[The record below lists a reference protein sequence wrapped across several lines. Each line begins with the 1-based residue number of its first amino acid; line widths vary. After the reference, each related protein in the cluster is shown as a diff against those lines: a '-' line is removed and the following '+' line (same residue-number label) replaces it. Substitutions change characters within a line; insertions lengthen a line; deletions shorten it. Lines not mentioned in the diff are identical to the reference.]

1 MSRLADV
8 LATLRDAAEAIA
20 PAAVEER
27 REHVAEVLRLIFGE
41 RLHKAPRTVQDAV
54 AVVSALRS
62 QCTRLEDEIDNLRA
76 ETEGLRAEARAAW
89 ASLAK
94 GTK

>member
-27 REHVAEVLRLIFGE
+27 RLHVEHVLAVVFTDWP
-41 RLHKAPRTVQDAV
+41 HTAPVTVQDACR
-54 AVVSALRS
+54 VVRAMRA
-62 QCTRLEDEIDNLRA
+62 EIDNLRA
-76 ETEGLRAEARAAW
+76 EV
-89 ASLAK
+89 ASLRAK

>member
-1 MSRLADV
+1 MSRLADA

-27 REHVAEVLRLIFGE
+27 REYLEEVMRLIFGE
-41 RLHKAPRTVQDAV
+41 WPYKAPRTVQDAV
-54 AVVSALRS
+54 AVVIDMRAERDRLRA
-62 QCTRLEDEIDNLRA
+62 EIDNLRA
-76 ETEGLRAEARAAW
+76 EVATLR
-89 ASLAK
+89 AK

>member
-27 REHVAEVLRLIFGE
+27 REHVAEVLRLIFSD
-41 RLHKAPRTVQDAV
+41 LPYPPTTVQSACH
-54 AVVSALRS
+54 VVRVMRDER
-62 QCTRLEDEIDNLRA
+62 TRLQAEVANLRA
-76 ETEGLRAEARAAW
+76 EVTALRAKG
-89 ASLAK
+89 AK
-94 GTK
+94 

>member
-27 REHVAEVLRLIFGE
+27 REHVENILLVIFGDFP
-41 RLHKAPRTVQDAV
+41 RKAPRTAQEAL
-54 AVVSALRS
+54 AVVREMRAEGDRLRA
-62 QCTRLEDEIDNLRA
+62 EIENLRA
-76 ETEGLRAEARAAW
+76 EVATLRA
-89 ASLAK
+89 K
-94 GTK
+94 GPK

>member
-20 PAAVEER
+20 PAVVEER
-27 REHVAEVLRLIFGE
+27 RQHVEETLRFVFGSFP
-41 RLHKAPRTVQDAV
+41 HKAPRTAHEAAEVVDAM
-54 AVVSALRS
+54 RTHR
-62 QCTRLEDEIDNLRA
+62 TRLEAEIDNLRA
-76 ETEGLRAEARAAW
+76 EVATLR
-89 ASLAK
+89 AK

>member
-27 REHVAEVLRLIFGE
+27 REHVEEALRFVFGDFPRRAPRNAFEAAEVVDAMRAERDRL
-41 RLHKAPRTVQDAV
+41 K
-54 AVVSALRS
+54 S
-62 QCTRLEDEIDNLRA
+62 EIENLRA
-76 ETEGLRAEARAAW
+76 EVAALRAKG
-89 ASLAK
+89 AK
-94 GTK
+94 